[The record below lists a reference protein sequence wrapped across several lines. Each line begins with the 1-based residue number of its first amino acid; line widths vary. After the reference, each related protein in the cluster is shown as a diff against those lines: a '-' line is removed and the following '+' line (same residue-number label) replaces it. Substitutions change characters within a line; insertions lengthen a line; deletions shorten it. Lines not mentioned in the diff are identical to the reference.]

1 MYTQEKLINPGNGFD
16 PRIIDVADAL
26 VFETTRGSYVYEI
39 AKIRE
44 PVVAG
49 KYKFLGGL
57 IRVVEDTIHDPDPA
71 LENVVRDG
79 AQIQQFY
86 LMLRNPAMKSGDDVR
101 FSPIRA
107 ITYPS
112 ICWLEAGT
120 IERVALCAQPTYP
133 PAS

>member
-57 IRVVEDTIHDPDPA
+57 ILR
-71 LENVVRDG
+71 LK
-79 AQIQQFY
+79 
-86 LMLRNPAMKSGDDVR
+86 MLSGMVLR
-101 FSPIRA
+101 SNS
-107 ITYPS
+107 S
-112 ICWLEAGT
+112 I
-120 IERVALCAQPTYP
+120 
-133 PAS
+133 